1 MNSELI
7 ESGIKKIRWAMK
19 YMDVLY
25 TLKKELENK
34 KPLKGARIAMSI
46 HLEAKTANLALVL
59 RDMGAEVISTG
70 CNPLSTQDDV
80 AQALSSM
87 GIKVF
92 AKRTHDE
99 KEYFENLHQTLDQH
113 PNLILDDGADLTT
126 ILHTQRTNQLKEIM
140 GACEET
146 TTGLKRMRSL
156 EKSGK
161 LSYPVIAVND
171 AQMKHLFDNRYGT
184 GQSTWDAIMR
194 NTNLLVAGKNVLVC
208 GYGWCG
214 RGIAMRAKGL
224 GANVIISEVD
234 PIKAIEAAMDGFKVM
249 NSLEAVKIADMI
261 ITATGNKDVITEEH
275 FKVMKDRVILANAG
289 HFNVEIPFDL
299 LEKLAKSKKE
309 VRDNV
314 VEYEMENNK
323 KFYLL
328 AEGRLVNLAAGDG
341 HPVEIMD
348 MSFSIQLLSLIYLW
362 QNKGKLQNSV
372 LKVPSEIDLKVAEV
386 KLKTLG
392 ITIDRL
398 SEDQIKYLNS
408 F

>member
-1 MNSELI
+1 
-7 ESGIKKIRWAMK
+7 
-19 YMDVLY
+19 
-25 TLKKELENK
+25 
-34 KPLKGARIAMSI
+34 
-46 HLEAKTANLALVL
+46 
-59 RDMGAEVISTG
+59 
-70 CNPLSTQDDV
+70 
-80 AQALSSM
+80 
-87 GIKVF
+87 
-92 AKRTHDE
+92 
-99 KEYFENLHQTLDQH
+99 
-113 PNLILDDGADLTT
+113 
-126 ILHTQRTNQLKEIM
+126 
-140 GACEET
+140 
-146 TTGLKRMRSL
+146 
-156 EKSGK
+156 
-161 LSYPVIAVND
+161 
-171 AQMKHLFDNRYGT
+171 
-184 GQSTWDAIMR
+184 MR

-249 NSLEAVKIADMI
+249 NSLEAVKIADII

-314 VEYEMENNK
+314 VEYKMENNK